1 MTTKDPKSESLDQSA
16 VIAELMA
23 ELRAE
28 RESRKQLEARLAKVE
43 VTAEQPKVLDI
54 SLERAKRTKEIRD
67 EAERRLNRLHETNNQ
82 GDYVYFV
89 HVKGFKR
96 PIMMRCDTDRIDLV
110 PAIFTSR
117 YGAHLDG
124 RKMSITRD
132 QKQSQKTA
140 V

>member
-1 MTTKDPKSESLDQSA
+1 MTTKDPTKSESPDSSA

-28 RESRKQLEARLAKVE
+28 RESRQKLEARFAKVE
-43 VTAEQPKVLDI
+43 SIAEQPKVLDI

-67 EAERRLNRLHETNNQ
+67 EAEKRLKHLHETNNQ

-96 PIMMRCDTDRIDLV
+96 PIKMRCDTDRIDLV

-124 RKMSITRD
+124 KKMSITRD
-132 QKQSQKTA
+132 QSQKTA